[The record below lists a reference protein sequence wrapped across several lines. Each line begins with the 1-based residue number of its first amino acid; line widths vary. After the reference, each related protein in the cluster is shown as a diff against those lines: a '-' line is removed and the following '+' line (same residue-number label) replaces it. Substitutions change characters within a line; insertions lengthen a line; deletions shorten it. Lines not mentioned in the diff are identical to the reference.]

1 MFKGL
6 ITSVIIIIFILIGPA
21 YAMALLSKDYKQQCK
36 TSIILPCID
45 VI

>member
-6 ITSVIIIIFILIGPA
+6 ITSVIIIIFILVGPA
-21 YAMALLSKDYKQQCK
+21 YTMALLNKDYKRQCK
-36 TSIILPCID
+36 TSIILPCIE